1 MTMEFT
7 SSEYKM
13 ILWSFDYIQAHLDI
27 TTDQLPELLVKFWR
41 IPDFFTSLEY
51 KTDCVQV
58 FIFMYVLRMNKWP
71 EQKLEDFITTFHF
84 NRLFYSFQLILA
96 TIDYCRENNIAIPS
110 FPLFDLQQYSLPEIQ
125 RGEDLLK
132 QYEIITGEKR
142 T

>member
-1 MTMEFT
+1 
-7 SSEYKM
+7 
-13 ILWSFDYIQAHLDI
+13 
-27 TTDQLPELLVKFWR
+27 
-41 IPDFFTSLEY
+41 
-51 KTDCVQV
+51 
-58 FIFMYVLRMNKWP
+58 MNKWP

-142 T
+142 N